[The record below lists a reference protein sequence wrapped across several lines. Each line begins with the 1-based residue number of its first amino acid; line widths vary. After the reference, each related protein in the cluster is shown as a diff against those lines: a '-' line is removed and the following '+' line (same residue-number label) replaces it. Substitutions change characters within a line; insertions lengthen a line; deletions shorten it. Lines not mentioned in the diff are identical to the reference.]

1 MDKWSGLNKSLRQS
15 SYVRLPPTRPPEA
28 NSSHRLKKH
37 VTVSPHRPQD
47 YPLSTEVLYLR
58 GVVDRMSTKMES
70 LTETVLQLS
79 SSVTS
84 LQRQPAPVSAEPRI
98 GLPDKWNGVDG
109 RPDGLLATLDM
120 LFECQPSKYAT
131 ARAKVAMLTSL
142 LSGQAQEWAAE
153 LKKTFVP
160 PSSEVEVESQLHHL
174 RQGSR
179 PVCYFAS
186 QFRTRAAKLQWGG
199 ASLRSIFLEGLAD
212 YIRDEMAG
220 REAPKTLDEAVDLA
234 LKIDQRVMSRPRHT
248 PRAFKPFQPQR
259 AMSSQPPPPSGGA
272 TPMQLGRLPK
282 EEKARHWRE
291 GLCAYCGSAQHR
303 RPQCPLRPG
312 NDDAR

>member
-1 MDKWSGLNKSLRQS
+1 MSEPRID
-15 SYVRLPPTRPPEA
+15 PAEFE
-28 NSSHRLKKH
+28 RLKA
-37 VTVSPHRPQD
+37 
-47 YPLSTEVLYLR
+47 EVIYLR

-70 LTETVLQLS
+70 LTENLLQLS
-79 SSVTS
+79 TSVTK

-120 LFECQPSKYAT
+120 LFECQPTKYAT

-142 LSGQAQEWAAE
+142 LSGQAQEWAAALYNNKSAACNDYALFVEE

-160 PSSEVEVESQLHHL
+160 PSSEVEVESQLLHL

-179 PVCYFAS
+179 PVCHFAS
-186 QFRTRAAKLQWGG
+186 QFRTLAAKLKWGD
-199 ASLRSIFLEGLAD
+199 ASLRSIFLEGLAG
-212 YIRDEMAG
+212 YIRDEMTG

-259 AMSSQPPPPSGGA
+259 ATSSQSPPPSEGA
-272 TPMQLGRLPK
+272 AASSRSTSSEEPMQLGGLPK
-282 EEKARHWRE
+282 GERERRWRE
-291 GLCAYCGSAQHR
+291 GLCAYCGSARHR